1 MNYRIITP
9 ASVEPVTL
17 AEAKLHLRVDIADDD
32 ALISGFI
39 TAAREWAENL
49 TNLSWAQQTLEMAV
63 DGFNH
68 QLCLLQGPVSEVV
81 SVVYEDA
88 DGNEQ
93 TASATLYRL
102 GTDQYGNDVL
112 TLKPGMSW
120 PAANGMPGSVRIRY
134 KTGPEPSGLPPAY
147 VGFPESVKSAIKLQL
162 GDLYEHRESS
172 YVGVSHVQNPTAIN
186 LLHFYRRRIGI

>member
-9 ASVEPVTL
+9 VSVEPVTL

-39 TAAREWAENL
+39 SAAREWAENL
-49 TNLSWAQQTLEMAV
+49 TAQSWAEQTLEMAV
-63 DGFNH
+63 DGFSH
-68 QLCLLQGPVSEVV
+68 QLCLLQGPVSEIV
-81 SVVYEDA
+81 SVVYEDI
-88 DGNEQ
+88 DGNDQ
-93 TASATLYRL
+93 IASAALYRL
-102 GTDQYGNDVL
+102 GMDQYGNNVL
-112 TLKPGMSW
+112 TLKAGMSW
-120 PAANGMPGSVRIRY
+120 PAASGMPGSVRVRY
-134 KTGPEPSGLPPAY
+134 KAGPVPVNSPPEY

-172 YVGVSHVQNPTAIN
+172 FVGVSHVQNPTALN